1 MKMERR
7 NKHSPCRLRQGLIFF
22 AYLQEYFAS
31 TANYPFMDILKLASD
46 ILICVPAIFISLWVV
61 AKVLVLAKKFRRF

>member
-1 MKMERR
+1 LKK
-7 NKHSPCRLRQGLIFF
+7 NKAIAPQLRGAYFF
-22 AYLQEYFAS
+22 THLQEHFAS
-31 TANYPFMDILKLASD
+31 TANYLFMDTLRLASE